1 MIKVFVDNSDDN
13 YYLLSENEN
22 ATYDGYTIIGTAEGS
37 IKDNGLFP
45 DEVYNMV
52 FNYKPELLLYGFNV
66 KIV

>member
-1 MIKVFVDNSDDN
+1 MINVFVDNSDDN
-13 YYLLSENEN
+13 YYLLSENEE
-22 ATYDGYTIIGTAEGS
+22 TVYDGYTIIGTVQGL

-45 DEVYNMV
+45 DEIYNIV